1 MKKGI
6 LLALFLWVTGMVRA
20 DVVSQDDATRIAQQM
35 FASMAGG
42 SQKGGKKAASRRAG
56 KPRLGYAAKGAD
68 DDAPSLYVFNAETDG
83 GGFVIVSGDDQSD
96 SPVLGYCDK
105 GTFSYDQ
112 IPPNLRDLLDVYVA
126 QIVGTRRVASEIGT
140 KSSERTAN
148 AKHRIPTALAR
159 PRKAEAGTPVVG
171 PLLRT
176 QWNQDSP
183 WNDLCPDP
191 DTLGMHCMAGC
202 VPIAMAQVMNYH
214 KWPER
219 GHNKHGYYYQLYME
233 DLNAYWK
240 HKWIEVDFY
249 QSVYDWE
256 HMETSGA
263 AMARLVYDCGVA
275 SEAKY
280 GYDKTP
286 AYMDKVQEGLR
297 KFFSYKGEGL
307 RMVSADAEGENFDV
321 LLREELDNHRPVILA
336 GQPAGDGDGH
346 AFVCDGY
353 DDAGFFHMNLG
364 WGGQYDGYY
373 LSTAV
378 TVQKPGII
386 VIGGPE
392 YVRGFLAIIGI
403 QPNNPEGHDI
413 DGLVY
418 EVTSNGEA
426 RLLYGKN
433 PGEVNIPDEVVV
445 DGKSYPVTSI
455 APYAFY
461 ERTDITGIYLPQ
473 YLREVDDFAFYGCN
487 SQNEIGLPQR
497 WSDDGSHLIGIERI
511 GDYAFSTGT
520 YASSRKKFGFVPS
533 TLTYLGEGAFQ
544 GAQIGGTLQLLN
556 MQKIGDKAFKAARID
571 QLVIAG
577 KVREIGKG
585 AFQDSQ
591 IQGFNFQP
599 GVTKIGDNAFDYCTR
614 LGDGVLRL
622 PETVREIGAE
632 AFRVAYLKEIHIPKK
647 VWSIGDKALNI
658 IPVEGFVTDANSSS
672 SIIVDEEN
680 PTFSSSGGMLF
691 NKNKSRL
698 ITCPPSMAEISIP
711 RVTSDVEADAFY
723 FPSVITKLTI
733 PSSVRNFGDN
743 SFVYIDK
750 LTDVYN
756 YGLEPQPLPDRYT
769 RWPSYMEPLTIH
781 VLRGKKEA
789 FEAAEGW
796 NKLTIVD
803 DLMDVDDRVYTVLT
817 VYTKDGAHH
826 EFQLFDRPQVTFEQG
841 NLHIR
846 TKKDE
851 VSFALA
857 DVAYYNFEKGYFDAI
872 EDAEA
877 PTEGMIVQ
885 DNEVTISNLPEGS
898 FVSVYSLDGKKMASA
913 IVPAT
918 GICSVSLRAF
928 PTGVYVVKANDI
940 TYKILKR

>member
-56 KPRLGYAAKGAD
+56 KPRLAYAAKGAD

-171 PLLRT
+171 PLLTT
-176 QWNQDSP
+176 QWNQDAP
-183 WNDLCPDP
+183 YNNLCPDP
-191 DTLGMHCMAGC
+191 DTLGQHCMAGC
-202 VPIAMAQVMNYH
+202 VPIAMAQVMYYH

-219 GHNKHGYYYQLYME
+219 GHNKNGYYYRLYME
-233 DLNAYWK
+233 DLMAIDK

-249 QSVYDWE
+249 QSIYEWDKMATDGNAV
-256 HMETSGA
+256 
-263 AMARLVYDCGVA
+263 ARLVLDCGVA

-307 RMVSADAEGENFDV
+307 RTVKADDEGDNFDV
-321 LLREELDNHRPVILA
+321 LLKEEMDNHRPVIMS
-336 GQPAGDGDGH
+336 GYPAGAGDGH

-353 DDAGFFHMNLG
+353 DDAGFFHINLG

-373 LSTAV
+373 RSTAV
-378 TVQKPGII
+378 TVQKPGVVI
-386 VIGGPE
+386 VGGPE
-392 YVRGFLAIIGI
+392 YVRGFYAIIGI

-433 PGEVNIPDEVVV
+433 PGELRIPDEVEV
-445 DGKSYPVTSI
+445 DGQTYPVTSVG
-455 APYAFY
+455 PYAFY
-461 ERTDITGIYLPQ
+461 ERTDITNVYLPST
-473 YLREVDDFAFYGCN
+473 LREVDDFAFYGCN
-487 SQNEIGLPQR
+487 SQNSIGLPQH
-497 WSDDGSHLIGIERI
+497 WSDDGSHLVGIERI
-511 GDYAFSTGT
+511 GDYAFSTGK

-698 ITCPPSMAEISIP
+698 ITCPPSMREISIP
-711 RVTSDVEADAFY
+711 RVTSEIAAGAFY
-723 FPSVITKLTI
+723 FPYVVQSLTI
-733 PSSVRNFGDN
+733 PSSVRTIGDN
-743 SFVYIDK
+743 SMALLDN
-750 LTDVYN
+750 LTIYN
-756 YGLEPQPLPDRYT
+756 YAQEPQPMPYVYGAFNGT
-769 RWPSYMEPLTIH
+769 TVH
-781 VLRGKKEA
+781 VLRGKKDV

-796 NKLTIVD
+796 QKFTIED
-803 DLMDVDDRVYTVLT
+803 DLMAVDDRIYTVLT

-826 EFQLFDRPQVTFEQG
+826 EFQLFDQPQVTFRDG
-841 NLHIR
+841 NLCIQTR
-846 TKKDE
+846 KDE

-857 DVAYYNFEKGYFDAI
+857 DVAYYNFEKGYFDSI
-872 EDAEA
+872 EDATL
-877 PTEGMIVQ
+877 PSEGLTFKDGEIVASQ
-885 DNEVTISNLPEGS
+885 LPEGS
-898 FVSVYSLDGKKMASA
+898 VVSIYSLDGKMVASA
-913 IVPAT
+913 TASSSGT
-918 GICSVSLRAF
+918 ASLSLRAL